1 MEDRDLNLYK
11 IFLTLYEL
19 KSISKTANSLYVSQ
33 PAISYSLKELEKEL
47 GYSLF
52 YRNSKGIEP
61 TMEARE
67 LYTYISTAFNII
79 KSGEDHIKNL
89 NTMNIGDIKIGAP
102 SHIAVFYLSSF
113 ISEFRKLYPGIKFEI
128 ISKSTSDLVEMLET
142 RKIDLVIDT
151 LPINTTNKVAKKIGL
166 SRLVNCFAYNKKS
179 MPDCKID
186 HVNDLKNYPLIL
198 PSATSSIRLQL
209 DEYMDSNKVTL
220 NPIIESWTTEL
231 MVELVRRGVGIGYF
245 IKSVIDI
252 QNDKDNFEVITFN
265 DTLPA
270 VDVCAVYLEEFE
282 TVALSKFVKFL
293 EEYKEGV

>member
-33 PAISYSLKELEKEL
+33 PAISYSLKELESEL

-89 NTMNIGDIKIGAP
+89 NSMNIGDIKIGAP

-186 HVNDLKNYPLIL
+186 CVNDLKNYPLIL

-252 QNDKDNFEVITFN
+252 QHDKDNFEVITFD

-282 TVALSKFVKFL
+282 TVALSKFVNFL
-293 EEYKEGV
+293 NEHKEGV

>member
-1 MEDRDLNLYK
+1 MGDRDLNLYK

-33 PAISYSLKELEKEL
+33 PAISYSLKELESEL

-89 NTMNIGDIKIGAP
+89 NSMNIGDIKIGAP

-186 HVNDLKNYPLIL
+186 CVNDLKNYPLIL

-252 QNDKDNFEVITFN
+252 QNDKDNFEVITFD

-282 TVALSKFVKFL
+282 TVALSKFVNFL
-293 EEYKEGV
+293 NEHKEGV

>member
-33 PAISYSLKELEKEL
+33 PAISYSLKELESEL

-89 NTMNIGDIKIGAP
+89 NSMNIGDIKIGAP

-128 ISKSTSDLVEMLET
+128 ISKSTSDLVEMMEM

-179 MPDCKID
+179 MPDCKIKD
-186 HVNDLKNYPLIL
+186 VNDLKNYPLIL

-220 NPIIESWTTEL
+220 NPVIESWTTEL

-252 QNDKDNFEVITFN
+252 QNDKDNFEVITFD

-282 TVALSKFVKFL
+282 TVALSKFVNFL
-293 EEYKEGV
+293 NEHKEGV

>member
-89 NTMNIGDIKIGAP
+89 NSMNIGDIKIGVP
-102 SHIAVFYLSSF
+102 SHIAIFYLSSF

-128 ISKSTSDLVEMLET
+128 ISKSTSDLVEMLEM

-151 LPINTTNKVAKKIGL
+151 LPINTTNKVVKKISL

-179 MPDCKID
+179 MPDCKINN
-186 HVNDLKNYPLIL
+186 VNDLKNYPLIL
-198 PSATSSIRLQL
+198 PSATSSIRVQL
-209 DEYMDSNKVTL
+209 EEYMDSNKVTL
-220 NPIIESWTTEL
+220 NPAIESWTTEL
-231 MVELVRRGVGIGYF
+231 MIELVRRGVGIGYF

-265 DTLPA
+265 DTLPS
-270 VDVCAVYLEEFE
+270 VEVCAVYLEEFE
-282 TVALSKFVKFL
+282 TVALSKFIDYL
-293 EEYKEGV
+293 NEHKEGV

>member
-89 NTMNIGDIKIGAP
+89 NSMNIGDIKIGVP
-102 SHIAVFYLSSF
+102 SHIAIFYLSSF

-128 ISKSTSDLVEMLET
+128 ISKSTSDLVEMLEM

-151 LPINTTNKVAKKIGL
+151 LPINTTNKVVKKIGL

-179 MPDCKID
+179 MPDCKINN
-186 HVNDLKNYPLIL
+186 VNDLKNYPLIL
-198 PSATSSIRLQL
+198 PSATSSIRVQL
-209 DEYMDSNKVTL
+209 EEYMDSNKVTL
-220 NPIIESWTTEL
+220 NPAIESWTTEL
-231 MVELVRRGVGIGYF
+231 MIELVRRGVGIGYF

-265 DTLPA
+265 DTLPS

-282 TVALSKFVKFL
+282 TVALSKFIDYL
-293 EEYKEGV
+293 NEHKEGV